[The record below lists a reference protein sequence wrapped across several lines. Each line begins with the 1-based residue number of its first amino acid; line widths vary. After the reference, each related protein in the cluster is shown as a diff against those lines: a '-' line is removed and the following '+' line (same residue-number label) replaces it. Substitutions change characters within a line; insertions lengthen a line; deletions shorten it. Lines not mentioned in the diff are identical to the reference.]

1 MTADTPK
8 NVCFY
13 YISKDIINFIV
24 DLFYLFDIIKIVKKY
39 KKIYRGKS
47 Q

>member
-1 MTADTPK
+1 MIQRNP
-8 NVCFY
+8 CIY
-13 YISKDIINFIV
+13 YIYRNNINLTV